1 MAPAAPERRMLH
13 ERDAIA
19 TRRIGVL
26 LALFV
31 LTIMASAAVSFGVL
45 RALGGMRGDTAAA
58 VHADPRERYP
68 APRLQPQPRS
78 DLARYRAEKNALL
91 TTYRWIDRAHG
102 IVGIPSERAMALVA
116 ARASAQRRAR

>member
-45 RALGGMRGDTAAA
+45 RALGGMRGDTST
-58 VHADPRERYP
+58 P
-68 APRLQPQPRS
+68 L
-78 DLARYRAEKNALL
+78 
-91 TTYRWIDRAHG
+91 
-102 IVGIPSERAMALVA
+102 
-116 ARASAQRRAR
+116 RASAIPRRDCSRSRVRTSRASAPKKMRC